1 MMRWTLNEIEQRGLG
16 DFRLCSIAWSD
27 SGSDLLVVFDPPGAN
42 AEQLALTFVWATEV
56 EMKMSF
62 GCYSG
67 KPLVFE
73 SRFER
78 AGHHSYK
85 VQIQFSGAPDGYIS
99 LSCSEI
105 SLVG

>member
-1 MMRWTLNEIEQRGLG
+1 MRWTLNEIEKKGLG

-27 SGSDLLVVFDPPGAN
+27 SGSDLLVVFDPPGAS

-56 EMKMSF
+56 QVKMIF
-62 GCYSG
+62 GSYSG
-67 KPLVFE
+67 NPIVFA

-85 VQIQFSGAPDGYIS
+85 VQIKFGGAPDGYIS

-105 SLVG
+105 RLQS